1 MHREAE
7 TCLQDFHTDISKDI
21 CNNDLM
27 TVWGYTREIYAGAR
41 EGRSGFASAL
51 S

>member
-27 TVWGYTREIYAGAR
+27 TVWGYTRESYAGAI
-41 EGRSGFASAL
+41 EGRSETASAL
-51 S
+51 Y